1 MQLRIEDLIPE
12 PDRENFIQNWR
23 PSDVDLWC
31 MVDHCDEVERT
42 MKEGESL
49 VHSVVSVGDEHTEE
63 GLVKASP
70 SRFCCTICDLQ
81 FETPLHKRHHMQQ
94 CHS

>member
-12 PDRENFIQNWR
+12 PDREDFIQIWR
-23 PSDVDLWC
+23 PAEVDSWC

-42 MKEGESL
+42 MKEDGSL
-49 VHSVVSVGDEHTEE
+49 VHSE
-63 GLVKASP
+63 GLLEASP